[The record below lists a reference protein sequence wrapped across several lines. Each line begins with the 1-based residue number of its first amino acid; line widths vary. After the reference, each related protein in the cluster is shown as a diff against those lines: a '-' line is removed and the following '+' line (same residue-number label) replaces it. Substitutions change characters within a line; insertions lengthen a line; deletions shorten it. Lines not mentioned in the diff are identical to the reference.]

1 MTLISICLICGVIL
15 KIYTERRKRRNI
27 EVEPP
32 SVTKHIARTLERY
45 PDGGQILKVSVVIVL
60 AY

>member
-1 MTLISICLICGVIL
+1 MCAVIL

-27 EVEPP
+27 KVEPP

-45 PDGGQILKVSVVIVL
+45 PDGGQILKVSVIIVL